1 MGLPGPGYG
10 MTNSQMPSAMEAA
23 DEIFR
28 TEYGRIL
35 ASLIRVFGDFD
46 LAEDALQ
53 DALLVAL
60 ARWPHE
66 GVPKNPAAWVIT
78 TAKHKAIDRIRR
90 ERVRAEK
97 YALLAGSGEPDQSS
111 NEMPEHTQGA
121 ELQDDSLRL
130 IFTCCHP
137 ALNMEAR
144 VALTLR
150 TLGGMKTHEIARAF
164 LVPEATLAQRL
175 VRAKRKI
182 RDAGIPYQ
190 VPPDHLLP
198 ERLDG
203 VLAVVYLVYNEG
215 YSATAGSA
223 LLRTDLCSEALRLGR
238 ALCGLMPDEPEVLG
252 LLALMLLQDSR
263 RDARV
268 SPEGE
273 IMLLEDQDRS
283 LWNGQEIE
291 EGITL
296 VQKALRMGKPGPYQL
311 QAAIAAVHAE
321 AKTPPE
327 TDWLQIVELYEL
339 LMEMN
344 PSPVV
349 DLNRAVAIAMAHGP
363 EEGLTVMDR
372 IEGSGLLGNY
382 KWLYS
387 ARADLLRRL
396 NRYEEAIAEYQR
408 ALALSENEVERSFL
422 GRRLAEAAQG
432 SSSLEE

>member
-1 MGLPGPGYG
+1 MRLPGSGYG

-97 YALLAGSGEPDQSS
+97 YALLASSGEPDLSS
-111 NEMPEHTQGA
+111 NEMPEHTQEA
-121 ELQDDSLRL
+121 EIQDDRLRL

-150 TLGGMKTHEIARAF
+150 TLGGMKTHQIARAF

-175 VRAKRKI
+175 VRAKHKI

-203 VLAVVYLVYNEG
+203 VLAVVYLVFNEG
-215 YSATAGSA
+215 YSATAGNT
-223 LLRTDLCSEALRLGR
+223 LLRTSMCSEALRLGR
-238 ALCGLMPDEPEVLG
+238 ALCELMPDEPEVSG

-283 LWNGQEIE
+283 LWNGREIE

-321 AKTPPE
+321 AKSSPE
-327 TDWLQIVELYEL
+327 TDWLQIVELYGL

-422 GRRLAEAAQG
+422 GRRLAEAVEG

>member
-35 ASLIRVFGDFD
+35 ASLIRFFGDFD

-66 GVPKNPAAWVIT
+66 GIPKNPAAWVIT

-97 YALLAGSGEPDQSS
+97 YALLAGSGELDQSS
-111 NEMPEHTQGA
+111 TEMPEHTQGA
-121 ELQDDSLRL
+121 ELQDDRLRL

-150 TLGGMKTHEIARAF
+150 TLGGMKTYQIARAF
-164 LVPEATLAQRL
+164 LVPEATMSQRL

-203 VLAVVYLVYNEG
+203 VLAVVYLVFNEG

-238 ALCGLMPDEPEVLG
+238 ALCELMPDEPEASG

-263 RDARV
+263 REARV

-273 IMLLEDQDRS
+273 VILLEDQDRS
-283 LWNGQEIE
+283 LWNGREIE

-296 VQKALRMGKPGPYQL
+296 VQGAFRMGKPGPYQL

-321 AKTPPE
+321 AKSSPE
-327 TDWLQIVELYEL
+327 TDWLQIVELYGL

-363 EEGLTVMDR
+363 EEGLAIMDR

-396 NRYEEAIAEYQR
+396 SRYEEATAAYQR

-422 GRRLAEAAQG
+422 GRRLAEAEQG
-432 SSSLEE
+432 SSSPGK